1 MSRIVKLLLISAI
14 APFLLGAKPFNPYPP
29 TEEDRAEQKRIQ
41 EVLAISQQL
50 NRQPR
55 PYSDLRALRMQL
67 DQYAASQSIP
77 VMPKTVFKESPRQ
90 IRTFHYA
97 ADHSWS

>member
-1 MSRIVKLLLISAI
+1 MPRLVKLLLISAI

-77 VMPKTVFKESPRQ
+77 VMPKTVFKNLQGELAPFANGRL
-90 IRTFHYA
+90 F
-97 ADHSWS
+97 

>member
-1 MSRIVKLLLISAI
+1 MSRLLKLLLISA
-14 APFLLGAKPFNPYPP
+14 ATLLLLGAKPFKPYPP
-29 TEEDRAEQKRIQ
+29 TEEYREEQKRIQ

-55 PYSDLRALRMQL
+55 PYSDLRALRIQL

-90 IRTFHYA
+90 IRTFH
-97 ADHSWS
+97 

>member
-1 MSRIVKLLLISAI
+1 MSRLLKLLLISAA

-29 TEEDRAEQKRIQ
+29 TEEYREEQKRIQ
-41 EVLAISQQL
+41 EALAISQQL

-67 DQYAASQSIP
+67 DQYAASQAIP
-77 VMPKTVFKESPRQ
+77 VLPKTVFKESPRQ
-90 IRTFHYA
+90 IRTFH
-97 ADHSWS
+97 